1 MYGDRRCAAYREG
14 VHSFREVAEA
24 NKRRD
29 GFMVCPCV
37 ECRNEKDYKNSRVI
51 QSHLLR
57 CGFMPGYNV
66 WTKHGER
73 GVMMEDGD
81 EEEIDD
87 ENYRSMFPEYA
98 DTAMEDNEEE
108 EAEERPPDEPLD
120 DLGRVIS
127 RLRHR

>member
-1 MYGDRRCAAYREG
+1 MYGDRRSAAYREG
-14 VHSFREVAEA
+14 VHSFPEVAKA

-29 GFMVCPCV
+29 GFMICPCV
-37 ECRNEKDYKNSRVI
+37 ECRNEKDYTSSRVI

-57 CGFMPGYNV
+57 YGFMPGYNV

-73 GVMMEDGD
+73 GVMMEDED

-87 ENYRSMFPEYA
+87 ENYRSMFTEYA
-98 DTAMEDNEEE
+98 DTAMEDNEE

-127 RLRHR
+127 DAK